1 MLSFLPSMD
10 VMASA
15 LIHFLQPYAMSLG
28 WADRP
33 GGRKMRDAPTA
44 MHGGV

>member
-1 MLSFLPSMD
+1 MLSFLPSLD

-15 LIHFLQPYAMSLG
+15 PMPFLQPYAMSLG

-33 GGRKMRDAPTA
+33 GGRKMHDAPTA